1 LLKITDDTLRRT
13 GGHMKSFRTDI
24 VFIVLIVFITVLTIH
39 TQKIKLDREHFK
51 LITCEK

>member
-1 LLKITDDTLRRT
+1 MRSFKADT
-13 GGHMKSFRTDI
+13 
-24 VFIVLIVFITVLTIH
+24 VFIVLIVCITVLTIH